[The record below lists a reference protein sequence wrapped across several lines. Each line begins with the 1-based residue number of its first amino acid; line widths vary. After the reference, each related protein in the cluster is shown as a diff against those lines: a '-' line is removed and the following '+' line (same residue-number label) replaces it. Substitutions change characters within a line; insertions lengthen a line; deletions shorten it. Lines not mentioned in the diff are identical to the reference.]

1 MAHDLGL
8 VSWEETA
15 GPQRG
20 VITVAAALGSG
31 MSRSEIRWR
40 LTTGRWQQPMRDV
53 LVTHPGP
60 ISRIEWMWCAVESI
74 GRDAVLGGASAACL
88 DGLCGYEEQQ
98 ITVLVPA
105 DRRITPRPG
114 VVVRR
119 TARLQRSDIQPLRL
133 PRRTR
138 LPRSLIDMAEW
149 APRREDACALLV
161 AAVEQRVVSV
171 GALRLA
177 VRLRGPISRRTLIS
191 ETLDDLEAAAV
202 VDLLRGRPEPA
213 AEQVVAALRQRCRRD
228 PTAEEPRSPA
238 LRGGTA
244 DEPREDVTGAP

>member
-8 VSWEETA
+8 VSREETP
-15 GPQRG
+15 GSQRG
-20 VITVAAALGSG
+20 VITVAAAIGSG

-53 LVTHPGP
+53 IVTHPGP
-60 ISRIEWMWCAVESI
+60 ISRIERMWCAVESI
-74 GRDAVLGGASAACL
+74 GRDAVLGGASAASL
-88 DGLCGYEEQQ
+88 DGLRGYDEQR
-98 ITVLVPA
+98 ITVLVPS
-105 DRRITPRPG
+105 DRRITQRPG

-119 TARLQRSDIQPLRL
+119 TARLERSDINPLRL

-149 APRREDACALLV
+149 APRREDAQVLLA
-161 AAVEQRVVSV
+161 AAVEQRVVTV

-177 VRLRGPISRRTLIS
+177 VRRRGPISRRTLIS
-191 ETLDDLEAAAV
+191 EALDDLEAAAV

-213 AEQVVAALRQRCRRD
+213 ARQVVAALRQRCRPD
-228 PTAEEPRSPA
+228 QAPGEP
-238 LRGGTA
+238 
-244 DEPREDVTGAP
+244 